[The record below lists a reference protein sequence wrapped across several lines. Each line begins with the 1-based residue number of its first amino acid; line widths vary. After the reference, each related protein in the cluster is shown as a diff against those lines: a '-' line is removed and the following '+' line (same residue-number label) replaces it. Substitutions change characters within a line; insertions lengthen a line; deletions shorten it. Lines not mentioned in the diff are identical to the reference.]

1 MIPLFLR
8 KTFEDRGT
16 WILPV
21 TAFMMTSAIWFI
33 VLGGARYL
41 MSIPGEN
48 GLMYGTCAVL
58 ALLLLVIPMAALM
71 SSAGRLMA
79 RQRDRRLS
87 TLRLLGASKS
97 QLRAVSVAEA
107 SVLASAGIALGVILY
122 LLLSPLVGL
131 VHFNGDP
138 IGASG
143 LWMGPGL
150 LIVGILALLALAVG
164 SSLLGLSRVHITPLS
179 VRSRTTPRR
188 VRRTRLIVAVVVF
201 LLAQVMIAAVGGLAG
216 AFILIFLVLAM
227 VVPLLGINFLGPL
240 VLKWVATRQAKK
252 ARTAV
257 TLIAARNVLESPQE
271 MWRQVGG
278 VGFSIYLAVVAGSG
292 MAMISAGSGPNAR
305 PEEVMLNNDIQTGVI
320 LALVISFVMVAAS
333 VSINQTAQ
341 VLDRRELYVAL
352 SRVGMSIADQAQ
364 IRQLSVMRS
373 LLTVMI
379 ITVAIACVTAAPIVG
394 GAMLMSPLTLL
405 VILAVLLAGIGIVW
419 VATVATTPTLRR
431 VVQA

>member
-1 MIPLFLR
+1 MISLFLR

-16 WILPV
+16 WVLPV

-33 VLGGARYL
+33 VLGGTRYL
-41 MSIPGEN
+41 MTIPGQN
-48 GLMYGTCAVL
+48 GPMYVTCAIL
-58 ALLLLVIPMAALM
+58 ALLLLVVPMATLM

-87 TLRLLGASKS
+87 TLRLLGASRS

-107 SVLASAGIALGVILY
+107 TVLAGAGIGLGVILY

-131 VHFNGDP
+131 IHFNGGP

-150 LIVGILALLALAVG
+150 LLVGILALLALAVG
-164 SSLLGLSRVHITPLS
+164 SSLLGLSCVHITPLS
-179 VRSRTTPRR
+179 VRSRATPKK
-188 VRRTRLIVAVVVF
+188 VRRARLLVAVALF
-201 LLAQVMIAAVGGLAG
+201 LLAQVLLAALGGLGG
-216 AFILIFLVLAM
+216 AFILLFLLLA
-227 VVPLLGINFLGPL
+227 VSIPLVGVNFLGPL
-240 VLKWVATRQAKK
+240 VLKWVAARQAKK

-257 TLIAARNVLESPQE
+257 TLIAARNVLEAPQE

-292 MAMISAGSGPNAR
+292 MALISMASTNAR
-305 PEEVMLNNDIQTGVI
+305 QEELLLNNDIQTGVI

-341 VLDRRELYVAL
+341 LLDRRELYVAL
-352 SRVGMSIADQAQ
+352 SRFGMSLKDQAQ

-373 LLTVMI
+373 LLTVVVV
-379 ITVAIACVTAAPIVG
+379 TVVIAFVTAAPIVG
-394 GAMLMSPLTLL
+394 GALLVNPITLL
-405 VILAVLLAGIGIVW
+405 IILAVLLAGIGIVW
-419 VATVATTPTLRR
+419 AATVATTPTLRR
-431 VVQA
+431 IVRA